1 MRRCSRALAVLLAV
15 LGLLAGPGE
24 AAKGDR
30 RKKASPANP
39 AVIAGSVFQEN
50 GFSVRGARVVIV
62 NAARPKEKK
71 ETTTDVQGEFA
82 VRIPAGQATYAV
94 EVSAD
99 GFAPGRK
106 SVVISGDERV
116 DLTFRLAPAAR

>member
-1 MRRCSRALAVLLAV
+1 MRRCSPALAILLAV
-15 LGLLAGPGE
+15 LVLLGLGE

-39 AVIAGSVFQEN
+39 AVIAGSVFQES
-50 GFSVRGARVVIV
+50 GFSLRGARVVIV

-82 VRIPAGQATYAV
+82 VRIPAGQATYTV

-116 DLTFRLAPAAR
+116 DLSFRLAPATR

>member
-1 MRRCSRALAVLLAV
+1 MRRCSAAFAVLLAV
-15 LGLLAGPGE
+15 LGLLARPAE

-30 RKKASPANP
+30 RKKTSAANP
-39 AVIAGSVFQEN
+39 AVIAGSVFREN

-62 NAARPKEKK
+62 NTARPKEKK
-71 ETTTDVQGEFA
+71 EATTDLQGEFA
-82 VRIPAGQATYAV
+82 VRIPAGQATYTV

-116 DLTFRLAPAAR
+116 DVTFHLEPAVR

>member
-1 MRRCSRALAVLLAV
+1 MRRCSRALAVVLAV
-15 LGLLAGPGE
+15 LGLLAGQGE

-30 RKKASPANP
+30 RKKGSAANP

-50 GFSVRGARVVIV
+50 GFSLRGARVVIV

-82 VRIPAGQATYAV
+82 VRIPAAQATYTV

-106 SVVISGDERV
+106 SVVISADERV
-116 DLTFRLAPAAR
+116 DLSFRLAPAAR